1 MVYIVIS
8 RDTSCEV
15 VYFHDNCVKIEVEVN
30 ESFHPEESV
39 IVPIEP
45 NFQNVRPEA
54 EGFIQSALDT
64 LPEHIAILDH
74 SLEIIGVNA
83 AWRQLTADNS
93 PPVPDHG
100 MGMKY
105 PALCQEFARMDLPQ
119 PSLLL
124 KGLSELAAG
133 EREMFEIEYKR
144 GERRFFVV
152 RARRFRWH
160 EDLRLIVAHEN
171 ITELKHAQIQLD
183 QELDR
188 RAMKQRCLSMMSHE
202 LRAPLASIQLSRDM
216 LAQYSLRTTADER
229 QRFLENISLQ
239 VRQLNEIVSDVVRLS
254 KSERSE
260 VEFAAARHDL
270 VAFCRD
276 IVESFQLCRQGR
288 HKLHF
293 HCDADH
299 MPAEFD
305 AKLLRRALRN
315 LLGNAIKYSPAGGDV
330 RLQLWRDGDWARI
343 SVSDEGIGI
352 PEEDSECLFF
362 AFHRASNVGS
372 LPGSGLGLA
381 IAKQALDFHRG
392 QISFRSEIGVGTTF
406 ELALPLRQTGDTWYA
421 QGALLG

>member
-1 MVYIVIS
+1 M
-8 RDTSCEV
+8 
-15 VYFHDNCVKIEVEVN
+15 
-30 ESFHPEESV
+30 

-64 LPEHIAILDH
+64 LPDHIAILDH

-83 AWRQLTADNS
+83 AWRQLAADNA

-105 PALCQEFARMDLPQ
+105 PALCQEFAEMDLPQ

-124 KGLSELAAG
+124 KGLSELANG
-133 EREMFEIEYKR
+133 ERELFEIEFKR

-152 RARRFRWH
+152 RARRFCWH
-160 EDLRLIVAHEN
+160 EELRLIVAHEN
-171 ITELKHAQIQLD
+171 ITELKCAQLQLG
-183 QELDR
+183 QELGR
-188 RAMKQRCLSMMSHE
+188 RAMKDRCLSMMSHE
-202 LRAPLASIQLSRDM
+202 LRAPLASIQLSRDL
-216 LAQYSLRTTADER
+216 LAQYGLRTTANER
-229 QRFLENISLQ
+229 QQYLENISLQ
-239 VRQLNEIVSDVVRLS
+239 VKQLSEIVSDVVSLS
-254 KSERSE
+254 KSERSD
-260 VEFAAARHDL
+260 VEFNAARHDL

-276 IVESFQLCRQGR
+276 IVESFQLCRHGS
-288 HKLHF
+288 HKLYF
-293 HCDADH
+293 HCASNRLQ
-299 MPAEFD
+299 AEFD

-330 RLQLWRDGDWARI
+330 RLQLWRDGGWARI

-352 PEEDSECLFF
+352 PEDDAECLFL

-381 IAKQALDFHRG
+381 IAKQALDFHHG
-392 QISFRSEIGVGTTF
+392 QISFHSEIGVGTTF
-406 ELALPLRQTGDTWYA
+406 ELALPLRQTSETWYGPLA
-421 QGALLG
+421 PLG